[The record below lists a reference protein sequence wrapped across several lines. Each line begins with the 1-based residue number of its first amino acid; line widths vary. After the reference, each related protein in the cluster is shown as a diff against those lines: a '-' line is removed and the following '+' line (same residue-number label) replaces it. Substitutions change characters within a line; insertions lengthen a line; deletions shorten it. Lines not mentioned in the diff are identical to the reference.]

1 MSKTREETLLT
12 RLENLRK
19 ALSRVDT
26 QLLPAEASAALEE
39 ALRKTEQMIEQQ
51 MATQS
56 GGRLEAL
63 YRVSQMLGA
72 SLDLNE
78 VLNQVMD
85 AVISLT
91 GAERGFLMLLNADNG
106 ELDLRAARNIEQET
120 LNRKDMEVS
129 RTVIQTVVNSGEGVV
144 STDAQKDPRFA
155 GQDSIVLFSLRS
167 ILCAPLRAR
176 GQIIGVIY
184 VDNRAQ
190 SGIFTP
196 ADLNLLNAFAAQS
209 AIAIENARLYTR
221 TDQALTAR
229 VAELETLG
237 KIDRELSSHLDVN
250 EVVSLTEQWALA
262 ETGASRCWM
271 FQRQEDDSLVLMNK
285 AAQEGGEGPGEALMQ
300 TVRQAIKENA
310 PAAIAPGSDALA
322 HLVVPL
328 QCTGKPTCALVV
340 ERHEP
345 FGEAARQ
352 FLSRLASRAAAALE
366 NARLY
371 QAVKEANQAK

>member
-120 LNRKDMEVS
+120 LNRKDMEIS
-129 RTVIQTVVNSGEGVV
+129 RTVVQTVVDSGEGVV

-155 GQDSIVLFSLRS
+155 GQDSIVVF
-167 ILCAPLRAR
+167 
-176 GQIIGVIY
+176 
-184 VDNRAQ
+184 
-190 SGIFTP
+190 
-196 ADLNLLNAFAAQS
+196 
-209 AIAIENARLYTR
+209 
-221 TDQALTAR
+221 
-229 VAELETLG
+229 
-237 KIDRELSSHLDVN
+237 
-250 EVVSLTEQWALA
+250 
-262 ETGASRCWM
+262 
-271 FQRQEDDSLVLMNK
+271 
-285 AAQEGGEGPGEALMQ
+285 
-300 TVRQAIKENA
+300 
-310 PAAIAPGSDALA
+310 
-322 HLVVPL
+322 
-328 QCTGKPTCALVV
+328 
-340 ERHEP
+340 
-345 FGEAARQ
+345 
-352 FLSRLASRAAAALE
+352 
-366 NARLY
+366 
-371 QAVKEANQAK
+371 